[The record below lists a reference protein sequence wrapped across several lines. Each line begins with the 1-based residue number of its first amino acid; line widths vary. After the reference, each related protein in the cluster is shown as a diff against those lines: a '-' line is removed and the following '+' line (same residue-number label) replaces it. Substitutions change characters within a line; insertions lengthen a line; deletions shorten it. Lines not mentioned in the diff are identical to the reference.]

1 MRSNQFVGNK
11 EEIVVIS
18 TFCASHDE
26 LTKDVNGFHVFLSF
40 LFPSRNSLKNL
51 FSVKEHRRVMTKCIT
66 LLASEWKSSKGGLS
80 TINRELAIQ
89 FAKLSNTS
97 VSFLVPDF
105 SDEDKREAS
114 KYNVKIVKAEERPGF
129 NPIDWLTF
137 PPKDLAI
144 DFVIGHGVILGKQ
157 AQIIRDSHQCKWVQV
172 VHTAPDEL
180 AVYKEYSSA
189 ISIGEEKQSV
199 ELKLCK
205 MADLVVAIG
214 PKLTEFYTALL
225 NSCGKEVFN
234 FTPGVFNQF
243 ASLNVSSVQGKRF
256 RILVFGRGDT
266 EDFKLKGYDIAAQA
280 VAKLVEKT
288 YHLTFLGASKGS
300 QSHVTKELLKY
311 GLLQSQL
318 IVKGFL
324 ENREDL
330 ITNLCASNLVIIP
343 SRTEGFGLTAL
354 EALSA
359 GIPFLVSQNSGFGE
373 ALQEIPRRSAAAP
386 FIVDSEDPED
396 WAAAIKVVRQ
406 KGSKGAFQE
415 CQELRALYAEKYN
428 WQTQCVELF
437 SMMKSL
443 INGEYCTRDN
453 IN

>member
-1 MRSNQFVGNK
+1 M
-11 EEIVVIS
+11 
-18 TFCASHDE
+18 
-26 LTKDVNGFHVFLSF
+26 
-40 LFPSRNSLKNL
+40 
-51 FSVKEHRRVMTKCIT
+51 KEHRIVMTKCIT
-66 LLASEWKSSKGGLS
+66 LLASEWKSSKGGVS

-97 VSFLVPDF
+97 VSFFVPTF

-114 KYNVKIVKAEERPGF
+114 KYNVKLVKAEERPGF
-129 NPIDWLTF
+129 DPIIWLTF

-144 DFVIGHGVILGKQ
+144 DFVIGHGLILGKQ

-180 AVYKEYSSA
+180 AVYKEYSRA
-189 ISIGEEKQSV
+189 ISKGEEKQSV

-214 PKLTEFYTALL
+214 PKLAEFYRAHL
-225 NSCGKEVFN
+225 NSCKKKVYN
-234 FTPGVFNQF
+234 FTPGIFDQF
-243 ASLNVSSVQGKRF
+243 SGLIESLREGKKF
-256 RILVFGRGDT
+256 RILVFGRSDT

-280 VAKLVEKT
+280 VANLDDKT
-288 YHLTFLGASKGS
+288 YHLTFVGASKGS
-300 QSHVTKELLKY
+300 QSHVTEELLKH

-318 IVKGFL
+318 IVKGYL
-324 ENREDL
+324 EDSEDL
-330 ITNLCASNLVIIP
+330 LTLLCASNLVIIP

-373 ALQEIPRRSAAAP
+373 ALQEIPRGSAV
-386 FIVDSEDPED
+386 IVDSEDPED
-396 WAAAIKVVRQ
+396 WAEAIKVTRQ
-406 KGSKGAFQE
+406 KGNEGAFQE
-415 CQELRALYAEKYN
+415 CQELRALYAEKHN

-437 SMMKSL
+437 NMMKSL
-443 INGEYCTRDN
+443 INGEYCTSDD

>member
-1 MRSNQFVGNK
+1 MGSNQFVGNQ

-26 LTKDVNGFHVFLSF
+26 LTKDVNGFHFFLSF

-97 VSFLVPDF
+97 VSFFVPDF

-129 NPIDWLTF
+129 SPVDWLTF

-243 ASLNVSSVQGKRF
+243 ASLNVSSVKGKRF

-359 GIPFLVSQNSGFGE
+359 GVPFLVSQNSGFGE

>member
-1 MRSNQFVGNK
+1 MGSNQFVGNQ

-97 VSFLVPDF
+97 VSFFVPDF
-105 SDEDKREAS
+105 SDEGKREAS

-129 NPIDWLTF
+129 SPVDWLTF

-243 ASLNVSSVQGKRF
+243 ASLNVSSVKGKRF

-288 YHLTFLGASKGS
+288 YHLTFLGTSKGS

-359 GIPFLVSQNSGFGE
+359 GVPFLVSQNSGFGE